1 MQTNFYPMYY
11 MQFPQNAR
19 VQPSYRP
26 MMPMKANAAQQF
38 YQYNPQQFQAIPKRD
53 LNQEKINRI
62 NRLNRMKANTKQ
74 TKWTPEEEE
83 LLEQKFEELG
93 PHWSRM
99 KYYFPGRTDVNL
111 KNHWSS
117 MMNRKKKEEV
127 MKKISQNE
135 PSELESPSNEE
146 NFENTNA
153 EEQTQ
158 SLQIN
163 YNIPNE
169 VSNSI
174 QSSENSNEN
183 EDDQTDND
191 HKNDFNRNTSY
202 DNLFNN
208 LYEDVD
214 VDCCIPTFN
223 AVDF

>member
-1 MQTNFYPMYY
+1 MYY

-19 VQPSYRP
+19 IPPSYRP
-26 MMPMKANAAQQF
+26 MMPMKAPNAQQF
-38 YQYNPQQFQAIPKRD
+38 YGYNPQQFQALPKRD
-53 LNQEKINRI
+53 LNQEKINRM
-62 NRLNRMKANTKQ
+62 NRINRMKANTKQ
-74 TKWTPEEEE
+74 TKWTQEEEE

-127 MKKISQNE
+127 MKKISQSE
-135 PSELESPSNEE
+135 PSEIESTSTTEENYENNNAYDQKEIPVQNLPSNFD
-146 NFENTNA
+146 N
-153 EEQTQ
+153 QTEIDNQ
-158 SLQIN
+158 QCN
-163 YNIPNE
+163 DTG
-169 VSNSI
+169 
-174 QSSENSNEN
+174 NEN
-183 EDDQTDND
+183 EYNQTENEN
-191 HKNDFNRNTSY
+191 KNDFNRNTSY

-223 AVDF
+223 AIDF

>member
-1 MQTNFYPMYY
+1 MYY

-19 VQPSYRP
+19 VQPNYRP
-26 MMPMKANAAQQF
+26 MMPMKPMNAQP
-38 YQYNPQQFQAIPKRD
+38 YYTYPQQFQTLPKRD
-53 LNQEKINRI
+53 LNQEKINRM

-135 PSELESPSNEE
+135 PSELESPSTEE
-146 NFENTNA
+146 NYENNNIENQIETTPQNF
-153 EEQTQ
+153 
-158 SLQIN
+158 QIN
-163 YNIPNE
+163 YNDQTEI
-169 VSNSI
+169 SI
-174 QSSENSNEN
+174 NNNQNSENNNEN
-183 EDDQTDND
+183 EYEQTENEQP
-191 HKNDFNRNTSY
+191 NDFNRNTSY
-202 DNLFNN
+202 DNLFTN

-223 AVDF
+223 EIGL